1 MIIKNFSTP
10 QREEII
16 LNDISSEGLF
26 FTIPASFDS
35 VFSKLKTNI
44 LYVLF
49 TLINSFTAVSKQLI
63 S

>member
-16 LNDISSEGLF
+16 LNDISYEGLF
-26 FTIPASFDS
+26 FTIPTFFDS
-35 VFSKLKTNI
+35 VLTKLKANI
-44 LYVLF
+44 LYILF
-49 TLINSFTAVSKQLI
+49 TLKNSFTAVSKQLT